1 MAITKQP
8 TNDPTTPN
16 SVSAESANSPAVPN
30 SVSAESAASA
40 ATPNSV
46 SAESANSPAV
56 PNSVSAESAN
66 SPAVPNSVSAESA
79 ASAATPNSVS
89 AVTAAGFPRSV
100 EPRINFD
107 FGDDLF
113 EINGV
118 AKALTDAVTYTRNS
132 SATYIERYVDQFG
145 KYNYRLTEDYVGNVE
160 NLVTYSEQFDN
171 AAWAKTRASI
181 QPNKIKNPIN
191 GARDADLMT
200 NTDTAEPYV
209 TSDSI
214 TITSGA
220 TCNVSFHVRTIDLD
234 WCSVTAFDGGSNG
247 SRIFFNLNAGIV
259 GSVTTFGTGWSFT
272 EGSVKY
278 VGDGWYRITGTVDT
292 TGTTLQARFNFAGG
306 DAVTTANSTGL
317 EAYIWG
323 AQVTESV
330 KPLPYV
336 KTISSPVTETFSE
349 LPRLEYDPATG
360 EALGYLAEGSSTNL
374 VTYSEQ
380 FDNAAW
386 TKTLVTVTPND
397 ATAPDG
403 SKSADKLIE
412 SSSSGAHTIG
422 SSSTSITSGNNYTL
436 VVFAKAAENSFIQI
450 IPSSTVF
457 GVTSHANFDLV
468 NGLLGTVNTGEATI
482 KNYGNG
488 WYKCSYSL
496 TAIAS
501 SSTGPLNIGLITS
514 ATANRTESYAGD
526 GSSGIYIWGAQVEE
540 QPFATSYIRTEG
552 STVSRSADVM
562 TVNESLVPRFEDDY
576 SVFSEFNIVSD
587 SGVPARAVYHIE
599 SPTSSSVAAGTSV
612 FIGNPNVL
620 SARSSSDAYSI
631 NPDVEVGATRFAI
644 TKNQLLSSFYING
657 VLSEAISSTPEV
669 GSSNSFTIGDSASAS
684 NHFNAHVKQI
694 TIYNVALTAQ
704 EVALL

>member
-30 SVSAESAASA
+30 
-40 ATPNSV
+40 N
-46 SAESANSPAV
+46 
-56 PNSVSAESAN
+56 
-66 SPAVPNSVSAESA
+66 
-79 ASAATPNSVS
+79 VS
-89 AVTAAGFPRSV
+89 AVTAAGFPRSI
-100 EPRINFD
+100 EPRVNLD
-107 FGDDLF
+107 FGDDLY

-118 AKALTDAVTYTRNS
+118 AKAIDDVVTYTRNS

-171 AAWAKTRASI
+171 AAWSKSGVSVL
-181 QPNKIKNPIN
+181 PNKTQNPITGERNADSVIADTSN
-191 GARDADLMT
+191 GAHQFFQVVDVSESATGTISFYAKANGYDWVRT
-200 NTDTAEPYV
+200 
-209 TSDSI
+209 SI
-214 TITSGA
+214 TDNAGSLISGYFNLQSGVIGTVSSGA
-220 TCNVSFHVRTIDLD
+220 E
-234 WCSVTAFDGGSNG
+234 
-247 SRIFFNLNAGIV
+247 AGI
-259 GSVTTFGTGWSFT
+259 
-272 EGSVKY
+272 KY
-278 VGDGWYRITGTVDT
+278 ISDGWYLCSLTLDYSTG
-292 TGTTLQARFNFAGG
+292 G
-306 DAVTTANSTGL
+306 TANTTRIAPANQDNVSLFTGDGSSGI
-317 EAYIWG
+317 YIWG
-323 AQVTESV
+323 AQVTESA

-349 LPRLEYDPATG
+349 SPRLEYDPATG

-386 TKTLVTVTPND
+386 SKTLVTVTPND
-397 ATAPDG
+397 AIAPDG
-403 SKSADKLIE
+403 TKSADKLIE

-450 IPSSTVF
+450 VPSSTVF
-457 GVTSHANFDLV
+457 GATSHANFDLV

-482 KNYGNG
+482 KNCGNG

-496 TAIAS
+496 TASAS

-514 ATANRTESYAGD
+514 ATANRTESYVGD
-526 GSSGIYIWGAQVEE
+526 GSSGVYIWGAQVEE

-562 TVNESLVPRFEDDY
+562 YTGSAILPDPNMGQTYFAE
-576 SVFSEFNIVSD
+576 FSTTSDTRVS
-587 SGVPARAVYHIE
+587 GAKVYR
-599 SPTSSSVAAGTSV
+599 
-612 FIGNPNVL
+612 L
-620 SARSSSDAYSI
+620 
-631 NPDVEVGATRFAI
+631 
-644 TKNQLLSSFYING
+644 
-657 VLSEAISSTPEV
+657 
-669 GSSNSFTIGDSASAS
+669 GSSELLLVQFSATNNLESYISGYNGILALEAEVEAGQTYKIASVYTNSALNGYFEGSLTLTDTTVTGDKFSKSGNNFHIGSENGAGE
-684 NHFNAHVKQI
+684 FLQGHVKQL
-694 TIYNVALTAQ
+694 TIYDVALTAQ